1 MKKKQK
7 IKKKSIFK
15 IKNQVFKN
23 KKGNQKISLNIKK
36 KKIENTIIIKLLDK
50 DQFLKLSNIFNK
62 I

>member
-36 KKIENTIIIKLLDK
+36 KKIENTIIIKLLDI
-50 DQFLKLSNIFNK
+50 DQFLKLSNIVNK